1 VSTFKVIR
9 TFQVIRGSTYNLSM
23 DLAAFDGSPAG
34 IPVPISGVDGRMN
47 ESYESRAFVPHPL
60 PTALP
65 DVSIETW
72 IAHGEALEALG
83 RLNQACL
90 QLPNPRLL
98 RRPLLRREAQ
108 STSALEGTYATIP
121 ELMEAELGEDSKR
134 APNTREVLNY
144 DRAAEIGFEWIVER
158 PLTLSFLGSLQ
169 GELVKNTPGEL
180 SDAGG
185 LRDRQVLIGPRGGS
199 VDEARF
205 VPAPPGDVLRS
216 GMEEWLRWVNDAP
229 TAIPG
234 LFRTAMA
241 HYQFETLH
249 PFSDGNGRIG
259 RLVIVLQMLRDGILN
274 EPLLV
279 VSPWFE
285 NRRTEYQ
292 DHLLAV
298 SASGRFDP
306 WINFFLRGIR
316 AQAIDTTQRI
326 SRLLGYQDAL
336 RTVLRSK
343 KITGVAA
350 QIAED
355 IIASPV
361 TTPTLAARK
370 YGVSYQTANAALKR
384 LVREEIVTE
393 MTGGTYGRAF
403 GSLGVMGIIES

>member
-1 VSTFKVIR
+1 
-9 TFQVIRGSTYNLSM
+9 M
-23 DLAAFDGSPAG
+23 
-34 IPVPISGVDGRMN
+34 
-47 ESYESRAFVPHPL
+47 
-60 PTALP
+60 
-65 DVSIETW
+65 
-72 IAHGEALEALG
+72 G
-83 RLNQACL
+83 RLNQAGI
-90 QLPNPRLL
+90 QLPNPQLL

-121 ELMEAELGEDSKR
+121 ELMQAELGDDSKR
-134 APNTREVLNY
+134 TPNTREILNY
-144 DRAAEIGFEWIVER
+144 DRAAEIGFDWIVER

-169 GELVKNTPGEL
+169 GDLVKNTPGEL

-185 LRDRQVLIGPRGGS
+185 LRDRQVLIGPRGGR

-205 VPAPPGDVLRS
+205 VPAPPGDMLRS

-229 TAIPG
+229 SAIPG
-234 LFRTAMA
+234 LVRTAMA

-259 RLVIVLQMLRDGILN
+259 RLVIVLQMLRDEVLN
-274 EPLLV
+274 QPLLV

-285 NRRTEYQ
+285 NRRSEYQ

-298 SASGRFDP
+298 SATGEFDP

-316 AQAIDTTQRI
+316 AQAIDTAQKI
-326 SRLLGYQDAL
+326 SRLLVYHQAV
-336 RTVLRSK
+336 RTVLRNK

-355 IIASPV
+355 IIGSPV

-393 MTGGTYGRAF
+393 MTGGTWGRAF
-403 GSLGVMGIIES
+403 GSLGVMGLIES